1 MNIPMR
7 LKFLLPLLFC
17 GFPFVLAAQTTKP
30 AANNRPSITGH
41 LQQMVTENV
50 SNLGIVGKEQLMLK
64 GMPDTIR
71 RAAPVQSSAVPGSSV
86 PAPSPATTAAQATP
100 DTLVVR
106 KDTVRLPSS
115 TVYGH
120 DFFRNKDF
128 RIFDRG
134 VEAQPSPNYVIGIGD
149 QIGINIWGYSSFSGS
164 YTVDGTGAIF
174 PEGVG
179 KIYVKGLTLE
189 KAKQLIRSRFAS
201 FLDIPNSQVE
211 ITIIHARTITVHVV
225 GEVFHPGSYNLPA
238 INTAFNVLV
247 ASGGPTDLGS
257 VRQIFV
263 RRGGQTVS
271 VLDVYSFLLDPN
283 AKADYFL
290 ENNDYIFVPP
300 AMRHVA
306 ISGEVNRPFKY
317 ELKEGEDLAQ
327 LIAFAGG
334 LTASAYTKAIQI
346 RRFSGG
352 QVQLLSINF
361 DSLQAAKARFVLQNG
376 DEVQINAVPREL
388 VRYVRVSGAAQ
399 QPGDYSYSEGMRI
412 TDLLAKAGGLKP
424 TAVTDRAYI
433 LRKNADLT
441 LSVLHFSPA
450 RIVADP
456 GNQENVRLQAMDE
469 VVLFDKRS
477 YVDTMVVHITGGVRM
492 PGQYLYASGMT
503 IANLIDA
510 AGGLK
515 PEAANARIE
524 VSRFQWDNQ
533 MAVAPVVVRT
543 ISIDKNLKLSEG
555 GFVLQAYDHV
565 FVRSAQQFSQ
575 QPTVAIEGE
584 VMFPGTYSLNN
595 KSFRLV
601 DLIQQAGGITQWA
614 NANQATLV
622 RAEENRGLVILDL
635 EKALKNPKSRY
646 NILLKPGDVVAVPVT
661 NDLVTLSGMI
671 NFPYKDSLGFVNVPY
686 KEGKRAKWYIKRYGL
701 GFQPEAQ
708 RARTYVVQPGGLV
721 EGPRRLTFVR
731 IYPKVEQG
739 AYVVVPYTDPAHD
752 AVSEASA
759 TAPAPQNGQPVDW
772 NRVIESAMIKVTG
785 LLTLYLL
792 ITRIN
797 F

>member
-1 MNIPMR
+1 MTRPMR
-7 LKFLLPLLFC
+7 VRLLRPLLFC
-17 GFPFVLAAQTTKP
+17 GIPVFLAAQTTKP

-50 SNLGIVGKEQLMLK
+50 SNLGIVGKEQLLLK
-64 GMPDTIR
+64 GISDTLR
-71 RAAPVQSSAVPGSSV
+71 RAAPVPSGPI
-86 PAPSPATTAAQATP
+86 PAAGVQATSPITTTTQATT
-100 DTLVVR
+100 DTLVVK
-106 KDTVRLPSS
+106 KDTVRLPPS

-134 VEAQPSPNYVIGIGD
+134 VEVQPSPNYIIGIGD
-149 QIGINIWGYSSFSGS
+149 QISINIWGYSSFSGS

-201 FLDIPNSQVE
+201 YLDIPNSQVE

-225 GEVFHPGSYNLPA
+225 GEVFHPGSYNVPA

-257 VRQIFV
+257 VRQIFI
-263 RRGGQTVS
+263 RRGGQTIS

-300 AMRHVA
+300 ATRHVS

-327 LIAFAGG
+327 LIAYAGG
-334 LTASAYTKAIQI
+334 LTASAYTKAVQI
-346 RRFSGG
+346 RRLSGG
-352 QVQLLSINF
+352 QVQLLTVNF

-376 DEVQINAVPREL
+376 DEVQINAIPREL
-388 VRYVRVSGAAQ
+388 VRYVRASGAVQ
-399 QPGDYSYSEGMRI
+399 QPGDYSFSEGMRI
-412 TDLLAKAGGLKP
+412 TDLLAKAGGVKP

-433 LRKNADLT
+433 MRKNADLT

-450 RIVADP
+450 RILADP
-456 GNQENVRLQAMDE
+456 GNQENVRLQSMDE

-477 YVDTMVVHITGGVRM
+477 YLDTMVVLITGGVRM
-492 PGQYLYASGMT
+492 PGKYPYASGMT
-503 IANLIDA
+503 LSNLIDA

-524 VSRFQWDNQ
+524 VSRYQWDNQ

-543 ISIDKNLKLSEG
+543 ISIDKNLKLNEA

-565 FVRSAQQFSQ
+565 FVRSAQQFSE
-575 QPTVAIEGE
+575 QPTVAVEGE
-584 VMFPGTYSLNN
+584 VMFPGTYVLSS

-601 DLIQQAGGITQWA
+601 DLIEQAGGVTQWA

-646 NILLKPGDVVAVPVT
+646 NILLKPGDVVSVPVT

-671 NFPYKDSLGFVNVPY
+671 NFPYQDSLGFVNVPY
-686 KEGKRAKWYIKRYGL
+686 KEGKRAKWYIKQYGL
-701 GFQPEAQ
+701 GFQSEAQ

-731 IYPKVEQG
+731 IYPKVEEG
-739 AYVVVPYTDPAHD
+739 AYIVVPYTERA
-752 AVSEASA
+752 SEAGALAGATPSA
-759 TAPAPQNGQPVDW
+759 QQKAQPVDW